1 MITNHAPA
9 SLERHPLR
17 VANRTTTLH
26 VGRPPGGSTTDAG
39 VLVLHPWWGVN
50 DDVLGFAGR
59 LAGAG
64 FTVAAPD
71 IFEGRVARTIEE
83 AEELSSAVDEDFG
96 DAAVLAAVD
105 ELGRVIGDP
114 GARLGVVGFSF
125 GAGWALWLPAQRPEV
140 VATVVYYGTMEGPSL
155 SRARTPVLGHFA
167 ESDVY
172 EPPESVA
179 AVEQTLRTAGRDVT
193 MHTYP
198 ATGHWFAE
206 PSQAAYVEA
215 AAELAFERTVEFL
228 RRVLAAG

>member
-1 MITNHAPA
+1 MLTNDAPA
-9 SLERHPLR
+9 SIERRPLA
-17 VANRTTTLH
+17 VGSRTTTLH
-26 VGRPPGGSTTDAG
+26 LARPPAGSATDAG

-50 DDVLGFAGR
+50 DDVLRFVGG

-71 IFEGRVARTIEE
+71 LFEGRVATTIEQ
-83 AEELSSAVDEDFG
+83 ADELSSSVDEDFG
-96 DAAVLAAVD
+96 DAAVLAAAD
-105 ELGRVIGDP
+105 ELGRAIGDP
-114 GARLGVVGFSF
+114 GARLGAVGFSF
-125 GAGWALWLPAQRPEV
+125 GAAWALWLPAQRPEV
-140 VATVVYYGTMEGPSL
+140 VATVVYYGTMDGPSL

-167 ESDVY
+167 ENDDY
-172 EPPESVA
+172 EPAESVA
-179 AVEQTLRTAGRDVT
+179 AIERTLRTAGRDVT

-228 RRVLAAG
+228 RRELGAG

>member
-1 MITNHAPA
+1 MITNDAPA
-9 SLERHPLR
+9 SLERRPLT
-17 VANRTTTLH
+17 VGNRTTTIH
-26 VGRPPGGSTTDAG
+26 VGRPAPGSTTDAG

-50 DDVLGFAGR
+50 DDVLRFVGR
-59 LAGAG
+59 LVGAG

-71 IFEGRVARTIEE
+71 LFEGRVAKTIEE
-83 AEELSSAVDEDFG
+83 ADQLSSSVDEDFG

-125 GAGWALWLPAQRPEV
+125 GAAWALWLPAQRPEV
-140 VATVVYYGTMEGPSL
+140 AATVVYYGTMDGPSL

-167 ESDVY
+167 ENDDY
-172 EPPESVA
+172 EPAETVA
-179 AVEQTLRTAGRDVT
+179 AIEQTLRTAGRDVA

-206 PSQAAYVEA
+206 PSQAAYVET

-228 RRVLAAG
+228 RRELAAG